1 MTVEVGVLYIQ
12 TEGALYIQ
20 HSYFY
25 RHERTDTD
33 ISTYIRFC
41 CTFMLSQ
48 NQLITGGD
56 RPREHC
62 IEGTTESYVCRDVSV
77 CAFMT
82 VEVGVLY
89 IQCSL
94 GLSPPVIR

>member
-12 TEGALYIQ
+12 C
-20 HSYFY
+20 S
-25 RHERTDTD
+25 
-33 ISTYIRFC
+33 FC

-56 RPREHC
+56 RPMGALYIQHSYFYRHEHTDTD
-62 IEGTTESYVCRDVSV
+62 ISV
-77 CAFMT
+77 CVIMT